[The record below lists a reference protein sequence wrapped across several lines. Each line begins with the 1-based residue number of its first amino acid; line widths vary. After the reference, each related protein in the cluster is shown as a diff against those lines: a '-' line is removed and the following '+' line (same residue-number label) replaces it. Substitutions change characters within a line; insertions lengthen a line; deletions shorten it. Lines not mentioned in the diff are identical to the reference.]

1 MCGVRQVRPYDI
13 FHDRVD
19 FLRARTEHVTND
31 KFSESILFP
40 DTSGERI
47 LLSVKDKGVLQTW
60 PFLRHGLSFHVFLRP
75 FLRHG
80 LSFHVFLRLP
90 RVLPRVLPSGSAG
103 LIPQNTNDLL

>member
-31 KFSESILFP
+31 QFSEGILFP

-47 LLSVKDKGVLQTW
+47 LLSVKYKGVLQTW
-60 PFLRHGLSFHVFLRP
+60 P

-90 RVLPRVLPSGSAG
+90 RVLPRVLPSGSVG

>member
-1 MCGVRQVRPYDI
+1 MCGARHVRPDDAL
-13 FHDRVD
+13 HSRVD

-47 LLSVKDKGVLQTW
+47 LLSVKYKGVLQTW
-60 PFLRHGLSFHVFLRP
+60 P

-90 RVLPRVLPSGSAG
+90 RVLPRVLPSGSVG